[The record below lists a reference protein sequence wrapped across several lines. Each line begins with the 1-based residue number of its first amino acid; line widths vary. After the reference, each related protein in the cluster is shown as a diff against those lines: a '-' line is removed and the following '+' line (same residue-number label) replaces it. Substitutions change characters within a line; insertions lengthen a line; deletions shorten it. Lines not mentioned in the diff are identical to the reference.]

1 MNLGVFSIGLA
12 AKDLEA
18 SKAFAG
24 LGAQAPGRDRGAP
37 PW

>member
-1 MNLGVFSIGLA
+1 MNLGAISISPA
-12 AKDLEA
+12 VKDLEA
-18 SKAFAG
+18 SEAFAG